1 MQNNPAFWQTLTTLV
16 QSSEIVIDRPR
27 GSLHPRYPDFCYPL
41 DYGYLQGTTSGD
53 GQGIDVW
60 LGSDPARQITGVI
73 MTVDALKRDAEL
85 KILLG
90 CTSAEQQHIL
100 RIVNNGSLAGV
111 LLECPETAR

>member
-1 MQNNPAFWQTLTTLV
+1 MEHGAFWQALATLI

-41 DYGYLQGTTSGD
+41 DYGYLQGTASGD

-60 LGSDPARQITGVI
+60 LGSDPARQLTGVI
-73 MTVDALKRDAEL
+73 MTVDTLKRDAEL

-90 CTSAEQQHIL
+90 CTPDEQQQIL
-100 RIVNNGSLAGV
+100 RIMNKGAQAGILLEHPGSL
-111 LLECPETAR
+111 